1 MRIFYGT
8 GAAKIKKDLK
18 KMAARKIKTAKAKT
32 TGKPGAAE
40 APEQTTGKRGPRRKA
55 VTPKLRILYIDD
67 EKVNIA
73 NFESVFG
80 EDYQILSAE
89 SGEEALKIF
98 KKEEGIA
105 MVISDQRMPGMS
117 GVELL
122 EKIYRLNPDPV
133 RMILTGFKDIEDIIG
148 AINQGRVHRY
158 ILKPWEE
165 KEIRPVLKQAGQL
178 YQLTMENRQLVEDLQ
193 KKNRELEKLNNDNQ
207 KMNKRLLEDILR
219 RQETEEELALRTR
232 ELEEANNAMKVLLK
246 QSGEAK
252 QEMESKILSNIRDLI
267 MPYIDDLEKR
277 LDDRQ
282 DLLYVKVVKANLDQ
296 ITSSFSNR
304 LAVKLNL
311 TPRELQIAELVR
323 QGRTSKDIAKLL
335 SLSRRTVETYRDNLR
350 RKLSVK
356 NKKQNL
362 RSLLL
367 SIH

>member
-1 MRIFYGT
+1 MAVRKTSAIKNK
-8 GAAKIKKDLK
+8 ANKPSESAPAPKI
-18 KMAARKIKTAKAKT
+18 A
-32 TGKPGAAE
+32 
-40 APEQTTGKRGPRRKA
+40 GKRGPRKKVEA
-55 VTPKLRILYIDD
+55 PKMKILYVDD
-67 EKVNIA
+67 EKINLL
-73 NFESVFG
+73 NFESAFSK
-80 EDYQILSAE
+80 DYEILNAE
-89 SGEEALKIF
+89 TGEEALKIF
-98 KKEEGIA
+98 KKEADIA
-105 MVISDQRMPGMS
+105 MVISDQRMPGIS

-122 EKIYRLNPDPV
+122 EKIYRLNPDPI
-133 RMILTGFKDIEDIIG
+133 RMILTGYKDIEDILG

-158 ILKPWEE
+158 VLKPWEE
-165 KEIRPVLKQAGQL
+165 KEIRPILKQAGQL
-178 YQLTMENRQLVEDLQ
+178 YLLTMENQRLVEELQ
-193 KKNRELEKLNNDNQ
+193 NKNKELGKLNNDNN
-207 KMNKRLLEDILR
+207 KMNKRLLEDILK
-219 RQETEEELALRTR
+219 RQETEEELALRSR

-246 QSGEAK
+246 QSSEAK

-282 DLLYVKVVKANLDQ
+282 DLLYVKVVKANLEQ
-296 ITSSFSNR
+296 ITSTFSNR

-335 SLSRRTVETYRDNLR
+335 NLSRRTVETYRDNLR